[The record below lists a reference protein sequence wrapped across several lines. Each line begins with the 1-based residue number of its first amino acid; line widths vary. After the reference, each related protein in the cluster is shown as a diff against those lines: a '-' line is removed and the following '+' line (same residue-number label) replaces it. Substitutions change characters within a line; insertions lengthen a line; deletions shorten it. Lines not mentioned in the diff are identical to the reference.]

1 MLPVPVPLCGAR
13 PPPGS
18 SARTPTWLSYA
29 ANAALTDQPSSLSS
43 TCATAARRRLQLATT
58 SAAAVYLV
66 HTLAPST
73 NPIPCPLPSPPRRS
87 PRRSS
92 GSSASL
98 RNTHRPRAQF
108 NVVVPRRLA
117 VWVCVFV
124 RVCAGVCVGKR
135 EREREKKS
143 VCVRVPIRVLGR
155 PWRRLRAAL
164 ARSDPFSNS
173 PAAHTHTHTHTTPSL
188 HLISRL

>member
-135 EREREKKS
+135 EREREKK
-143 VCVRVPIRVLGR
+143 CVRACAYQSAGE
-155 PWRRLRAAL
+155 AL
-164 ARSDPFSNS
+164 ASLESRTRSLGSLLEL
-173 PAAHTHTHTHTTPSL
+173 ARRAHTHTHTQPQAYT
-188 HLISRL
+188 